1 MALSYIKDIWSNR
14 FMKDCKLY
22 HNTAIFICILFA
34 AACHKNDGHNNPVI
48 PTDTLTQNIYAVS
61 SIGSSAP
68 AIILSAPFVL
78 SSNPRQDNPG
88 LLLIMDQDGK
98 VLKKKVTDGSAFNL
112 TRWIINGQT
121 RYTYLVNDA
130 NAYRPAGAID
140 YAGYAVVADSNLQE
154 IKRVNF
160 IPNGPGPFPAGME
173 LDVHDFILLS
183 DDHYISMAYYPKN
196 VTNIPAYLNPS
207 PKVQVLAPLIQEVS
221 SGSVIWQWDGS
232 TDTSFYAN
240 SVEGNNYTDS
250 VNAQDYTHMNAM
262 YIDPKDSTLICSFRN
277 QDQVIKLNRKT
288 GVIAWKLGGKNS
300 DFPLFSDQ
308 EFLRQH
314 NPSLADDGK
323 TLVIFDDGEA
333 TLRPESRILEFTL
346 DETKRKVTTF
356 KSFSIPEPFSQVM
369 GSVQK
374 IGEEY
379 FIGGGSANY
388 MLEINYVTGQKIR
401 EFIGNQATYRA
412 LSYPTTPKT
421 N

>member
-1 MALSYIKDIWSNR
+1 MTNIRSNDL
-14 FMKDCKLY
+14 MNMCKLY
-22 HNTAIFICILFA
+22 LNAAICLFILLA
-34 AACHKNDGHNNPVI
+34 TACHKNDGHSNPVT
-48 PTDTLTQNIYAVS
+48 PTDTLTQNVYTINS
-61 SIGSSAP
+61 GGSPAP
-68 AIILSAPFVL
+68 AIILASPFVL
-78 SSNPRQDNPG
+78 SASPNVATPG
-88 LLLIMDQDGK
+88 LLLILDQDGK
-98 VLKKKVTDGSAFNL
+98 VLQKKVTDGSAFNL
-112 TRWIINGQT
+112 TRWIINGNT
-121 RYTYLVNDA
+121 RYTYAVNDA
-130 NAYRPAGAID
+130 NAYRPAGTANN
-140 YAGYAVVADSNLQE
+140 AGYTVIADSNLQE

-160 IPNGPGPFPAGME
+160 IPNGPGPFPAGLE

-183 DDHYISMAYYPKN
+183 DDHYISMTYYPKN
-196 VTNIPAYLNPS
+196 VTNIPAGLNPS
-207 PKVQVLAPLIQEVS
+207 PKVQVFAPVIQEVS
-221 SGSVIWQWDGS
+221 NGSVIWQWDGS

-250 VNAQDYTHMNAM
+250 VNAQDYMHMNAM
-262 YIDPKDSTLICSFRN
+262 YIDPRDSTLICSFRN
-277 QDQVIKLNRKT
+277 QDQVLKVNRKT
-288 GVIAWKLGGKNS
+288 GAIVWKLGGKNS

-308 EFLRQH
+308 KFLRQH

-333 TLRPESRILEFTL
+333 TLRPESRIVEFTL
-346 DETKRKVTTF
+346 DEANRKVTAF

-388 MLEINYVTGQKIR
+388 MLEINYVTGQKIK

-412 LSYPTTPKT
+412 LSYPLAAKA